1 MLLTRLCSQ
10 KMYPALELAEGEDP
24 SLIDDLLEIDMAVIM
39 SKVRRK
45 DPFRNR
51 YGWLPQL
58 WECYAAGNT
67 ASSFCESSRM
77 ISVANDV
84 MTEGRTLLDDPK
96 LEMPAILR
104 MNREFMEYMR
114 AEFPEMMNELVSQG
128 LKEVEQLMRDSAM
141 ATAATAK

>member
-1 MLLTRLCSQ
+1 
-10 KMYPALELAEGEDP
+10 
-24 SLIDDLLEIDMAVIM
+24 M

-45 DPFRNR
+45 DPFRSR

-67 ASSFCESSRM
+67 APSYCERM
-77 ISVANDV
+77 ISGSVANDV

-96 LEMPAILR
+96 LEMLAILR
-104 MNREFMEYMR
+104 MNREFMEFMR
-114 AEFPEMMNELVSQG
+114 AEFPDIMNELVSQG
-128 LKEVEQLMRDSAM
+128 LKEVEQFMGESAI

>member
-24 SLIDDLLEIDMAVIM
+24 SLIDDLLEIDMAVIV

-45 DPFRNR
+45 DPFRSR

-67 ASSFCESSRM
+67 ASSYCERM

-96 LEMPAILR
+96 LEMLAILR
-104 MNREFMEYMR
+104 MNREFMEFMR
-114 AEFPEMMNELVSQG
+114 AEFPEIMNELVSQG
-128 LKEVEQLMRDSAM
+128 LIDKGVEQLMRDNAM
-141 ATAATAK
+141 TTAATAK